1 MKPFRASILRELR
14 QLKAHPRYLILMSL
28 VWVFCYLFFISLM
41 YEGTPEKLP
50 IAIVDHDGSYLS
62 RRLCHEINA
71 TQGVSVVAVYNNHR
85 EARMAMQR
93 QDIYAFYEIPK
104 NIYSDVLAFKA
115 PHVALYANN
124 AYLLA
129 GSFSYKTLA
138 TIGKLAAAAVQR
150 EVLRKKGMSEK
161 ELMGV
166 IQPIEMDTHMIS
178 NPTANY
184 QPYVLTTLLP
194 GVLGVLALLFT
205 VYIVAGERKNN
216 TMKEWLNTANGDMVC
231 AVVAKLLPYTLWF
244 SLLGIVG
251 NIILFKYLH
260 YTLEG
265 SLLMLSVMIVVFV
278 LAQQA
283 LATFIAGV
291 IPEMHLSICVA
302 AIYGML
308 SFTMSGFSYPVTNMV
323 PFMQGFSYLFPLR
336 NYYLSYVDIAI
347 FGNGVY
353 QYWPYLCLLLIFV
366 LLGFVGAFLLYREAK
381 RDNHSSDLETAI
393 G

>member
-1 MKPFRASILRELR
+1 MSPFRKSILRELNN
-14 QLKAHPRYLILMSL
+14 LKDHPRYFILMSL
-28 VWVFCYLFFISLM
+28 CLVFCYVFFLSLM

-50 IAIVDHDGSYLS
+50 IAVVDHDGSYLS

-71 TQGVSVVAVYNNHR
+71 TQGVEVVAVFDNHR

-124 AYLLA
+124 AYLMA

-184 QPYVLTTLLP
+184 QPYVLTTVLP
-194 GVLGVLALLFT
+194 GILGVLVLLFT
-205 VYIVAGERKNN
+205 VYNISGERKKNMMGKWVDVADGN
-216 TMKEWLNTANGDMVC
+216 MVR
-231 AVVAKLLPYTLWF
+231 ALLAKLLPYTLWF

-251 NIILFKYLH
+251 NIILFKYFH
-260 YTLEG
+260 YTLKG
-265 SLLMLSVMIVVFV
+265 SLLMLSVVTVVFV
-278 LAQQA
+278 MSQQA
-283 LATFIAGV
+283 LATFIAGL

-308 SFTMSGFSYPVTNMV
+308 SFTMSGFSYPVSSMV

-347 FGNGVY
+347 FGNGLN
-353 QYWPYLCLLLIFV
+353 QYWPYLCLLLFFV
-366 LLGFVGAFLLYREAK
+366 MLGFVGAFLLYREVKKGAMVPDTK
-381 RDNHSSDLETAI
+381 
-393 G
+393 

>member
-231 AVVAKLLPYTLWF
+231 AVIAKLLPYTLWF

-260 YTLEG
+260 YTLEVRQPWR
-265 SLLMLSVMIVVFV
+265 L
-278 LAQQA
+278 
-283 LATFIAGV
+283 
-291 IPEMHLSICVA
+291 
-302 AIYGML
+302 
-308 SFTMSGFSYPVTNMV
+308 
-323 PFMQGFSYLFPLR
+323 
-336 NYYLSYVDIAI
+336 
-347 FGNGVY
+347 
-353 QYWPYLCLLLIFV
+353 
-366 LLGFVGAFLLYREAK
+366 
-381 RDNHSSDLETAI
+381 
-393 G
+393 